1 MNIAC
6 VTRTF
11 EGAPLPFVLYH
22 GQLAVP
28 CKALGRRMDYARGG
42 ARLVQH
48 VVRDWAREFHEG
60 THWVRLTGEELA
72 HLKTACG
79 LDTESVPT
87 STPELV
93 LLLEPGIHLVLLKTS
108 RPIGERIR
116 AFLASEVMPELL
128 RTGRYAGK
136 PGEGVASAEEPPPTE
151 SVPSVAFALHLH
163 QAPIRPSLAEMR
175 ERRLAGQLTLS
186 QRKFEAEW
194 LRETVRLMHAAGRID
209 DDTRLAYEVAACEI
223 ALGEEL
229 PELRPVVNERWYSP
243 RQMAELAGVSLSTVG
258 LAISRLGIR
267 GAAGLARQVMA
278 KANGSDRLVHAWVYN
293 DAAFGRILST
303 LAGEQPPKAA

>member
-11 EGAPLPFVLYH
+11 EGAPLPFIVYH
-22 GQLAVP
+22 GQLATP
-28 CKALGRRMDYARGG
+28 CKALGRRMEYARGG

-48 VVRDWAREFHEG
+48 VVRDWAKEFHEG

-128 RTGRYAGK
+128 RTGQYAGK
-136 PGEGVASAEEPPPTE
+136 RSGAPTRDEEGETAPGPSMAIVVRLAAPP
-151 SVPSVAFALHLH
+151 V
-163 QAPIRPSLAEMR
+163 RPLLAEMR
-175 ERRLAGQLTLS
+175 ERRLAGQLALRR
-186 QRKFEAEW
+186 RKFEAEW
-194 LRETVRLMHAAGRID
+194 LRDTARLLHASGRID

-223 ALGEEL
+223 ALDEPL
-229 PELRPVVNERWYSP
+229 PELRPVVNQRWYLAS
-243 RQMAELAGVSLSTVG
+243 QMAALAGVSLARVG
-258 LAISRLGIR
+258 ELIDALGLCGAPGLSQESLGTSRGSKR
-267 GAAGLARQVMA
+267 VARMW
-278 KANGSDRLVHAWVYN
+278 LYN
-293 DAAFGRILST
+293 DAAFGRILSA